1 MDPHDALVDLERAAW
16 RALSSDDAAATFYG
30 DVLAGEVLVLLPG
43 GLVIDDR
50 DLVIESMGG
59 APWDSYELADERV
72 LELTPASAVVAYRAR
87 ARRGDV
93 DYEALVAS
101 TYVLEGGSW
110 RLAVHQQTPV

>member
-59 APWDSYELADERV
+59 
-72 LELTPASAVVAYRAR
+72 
-87 ARRGDV
+87 RRG
-93 DYEALVAS
+93 
-101 TYVLEGGSW
+101 
-110 RLAVHQQTPV
+110 TPTSSLTNACSS